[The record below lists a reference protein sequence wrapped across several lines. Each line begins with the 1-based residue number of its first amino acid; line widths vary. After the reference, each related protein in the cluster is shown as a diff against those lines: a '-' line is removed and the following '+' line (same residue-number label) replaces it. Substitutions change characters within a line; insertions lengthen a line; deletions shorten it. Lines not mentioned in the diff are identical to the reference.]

1 MGWLI
6 TLCVLLLLSIIPLG
20 ARCVYNAEGFSVY
33 IIIGSLRKKLF
44 PTKKDNPK
52 EKNDKKNKRHE
63 NKTKEP
69 SASVKKNETK
79 DNKTAGNLTDFLP
92 LVKVALD
99 LLNDFRLKLRVDNLD
114 LKLVLAGGDPCDL
127 AVNYGKAWTA
137 LGNLLPQIERFLKI
151 KKRDLRIECDFVSDR
166 IQVYLNVD
174 LTITLGRILCIAVVY
189 GIRALRE
196 YIRISNK
203 RKGGASY
210 EPKSS

>member
-20 ARCVYNAEGFSVY
+20 ARCVYNTEGFSVY
-33 IIIGSLRKKLF
+33 IIIGSLRIKLF
-44 PTKKDNPK
+44 PNKKDNAK
-52 EKNDKKNKRHE
+52 EKNDKKKKHHE

-69 SASVKKNETK
+69 SVSVKKNETK
-79 DNKTAGNLTDFLP
+79 DNKTAGSLTDFLP
-92 LVKVALD
+92 LVNVALD

-127 AVNYGKAWTA
+127 AVSYGKAWTA

-166 IQVYLNVD
+166 TQVYLNVD
-174 LTITLGRILCIAVVY
+174 LTITLGRILYIAVVY